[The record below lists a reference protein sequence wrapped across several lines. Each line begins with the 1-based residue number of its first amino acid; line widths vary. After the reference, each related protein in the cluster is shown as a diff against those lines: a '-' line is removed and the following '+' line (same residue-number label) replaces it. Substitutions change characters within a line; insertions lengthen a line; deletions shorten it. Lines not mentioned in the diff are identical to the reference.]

1 MRKIQF
7 SMKRLLSISCSD
19 WAFNLGT
26 FLLRIG
32 AGALLMPHG
41 YDKLVHFASK
51 RNTFMNFMGMG
62 STTSLCLVIF
72 AEFFCSLFVI
82 VGLFTRIFAIPPAIA
97 LGVAL
102 VKAHHGDIFGAGAS
116 AALFLTCFLA
126 ILLMGPGKASVD
138 GMISG

>member
-1 MRKIQF
+1 
-7 SMKRLLSISCSD
+7 MKRLFSVSCSD

-32 AGALLMPHG
+32 AGVLLMPHG

-51 RNTFMNFMGMG
+51 KNTFMNFMGIG
-62 STTSLCLVIF
+62 STASFCLVIF

-82 VGLFTRIFAIPPAIA
+82 LGLFTRFFAIPPVIA
-97 LGVAL
+97 MAVAL
-102 VKAHHGDIFGAGAS
+102 FKAHNGDFFGAGAN
-116 AALFLTCFLA
+116 AALFLVCYLT

-138 GMISG
+138 GMIGK